1 VCKDKPGSLDK
12 RLSILEDHR
21 KYLSTNPIK
30 TLVSGPLMNEND
42 MLNGSFFMVEADNID
57 EIKIFQKNDP
67 LFQADVWGDVFISPF
82 NKRVD
87 NLSS

>member
-1 VCKDKPGSLDK
+1 MCKDKPGSLDK

-30 TLVSGPLMNEND
+30 TLISGPLMNEND